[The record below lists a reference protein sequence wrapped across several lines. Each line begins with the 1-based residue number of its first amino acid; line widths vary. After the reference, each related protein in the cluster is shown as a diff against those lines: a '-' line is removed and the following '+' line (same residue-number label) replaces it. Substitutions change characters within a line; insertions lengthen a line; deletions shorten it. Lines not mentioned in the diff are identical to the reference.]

1 MKDKE
6 KQLLIKGI
14 CEMLPYRVR
23 GKFPFSPDT
32 VEIIGHTIP
41 YDGEVFYRTDGNYVD
56 WEKVEKLK
64 PYLRPVSSMTE
75 EEREELG
82 ELLKG
87 YLYRGVP
94 TEEFVSRME
103 EFYNSH
109 HLDFRGLIPMGL
121 ALEAPEDMY
130 KTD

>member
-1 MKDKE
+1 MTKE
-6 KQLLIKGI
+6 ERQLLIKDL
-14 CEMLPYRVR
+14 CARFPYGVK
-23 GKFPFSPDT
+23 GKLPFSPVT

-41 YDGEVFYRTDGNYVD
+41 YDGEVFYRVD
-56 WEKVEKLK
+56 NFVEWVEVKDFK

-75 EEREELG
+75 EEREEFG

-109 HLDFRGLIPMGL
+109 HFDFRGLVPMGL
-121 ALEAPEDMY
+121 ALEAPKDMY
-130 KTD
+130 